1 MRRALALALCLLL
14 LSGCGGGTTPPEG
27 HYALYFQERDLRHA
41 AGDSA
46 LRAEWVRL
54 PGSEALEGSALAAA
68 LLAELL
74 AGPADETLKSAVP
87 AGTSLLSLSLEVNH
101 SLIDG
106 VHVGQLYQALN
117 RLMAVCRNGNG
128 VR

>member
-46 LRAEWVRL
+46 WRRPCWRSFWRAL
-54 PGSEALEGSALAAA
+54 P
-68 LLAELL
+68 
-74 AGPADETLKSAVP
+74 T
-87 AGTSLLSLSLEVNH
+87 
-101 SLIDG
+101 
-106 VHVGQLYQALN
+106 
-117 RLMAVCRNGNG
+117 RR
-128 VR
+128 